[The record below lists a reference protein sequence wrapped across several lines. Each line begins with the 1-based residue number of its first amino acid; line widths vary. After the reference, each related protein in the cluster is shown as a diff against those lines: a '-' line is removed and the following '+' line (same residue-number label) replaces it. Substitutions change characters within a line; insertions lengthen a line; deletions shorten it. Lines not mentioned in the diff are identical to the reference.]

1 MFRTLGQILIMPPKK
16 GVTKAQLVQQLHD
29 SNQMIE
35 RLKAQH
41 PRDVEYGKRAI
52 ARTVL
57 GMIENRF
64 TLEEV
69 RTFCENVIKGR
80 VA

>member
-1 MFRTLGQILIMPPKK
+1 MPPKK
-16 GVTKAQLVQQLHD
+16 GVTKAQLEQQLHE

-35 RLKAQH
+35 RLKA
-41 PRDVEYGKRAI
+41 RMRGIRDDTDVEYGKRAI

-80 VA
+80 VD